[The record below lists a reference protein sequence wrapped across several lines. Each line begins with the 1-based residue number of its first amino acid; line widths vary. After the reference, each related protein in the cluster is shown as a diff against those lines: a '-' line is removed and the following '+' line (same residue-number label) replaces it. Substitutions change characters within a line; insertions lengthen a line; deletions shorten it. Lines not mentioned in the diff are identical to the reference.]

1 MLYDYICDNC
11 DHVMIDVRQSIK
23 DKPKKVCPSC
33 KKHKLRRVFSI
44 GIGGFVKGGS
54 STVGSLADANTIKN
68 ASQINEIEAKKRESQ
83 PKKETPWHHKSG
95 DASRVEINKMT
106 KKQKANYIM
115 KGKK

>member
-1 MLYDYICDNC
+1 MRYDYICENC
-11 DHVMIDVRQSIK
+11 GHEMIDVYQSIK

-33 KKHKLRRVFSI
+33 KKHKLRRVFSA

-54 STVGSLADANTIKN
+54 GTVGSLADANAKKN
-68 ASQINEIEAKKRESQ
+68 ASEINEIESKKKESQ
-83 PKKETPWHHKSG
+83 PQKEKRWFENTGSATPK
-95 DASRVEINKMT
+95 EINSMT